1 LFIHDVLGGCFVAHA
16 PRNDKRLSHVFIACA
31 ILYYVDKITIWR
43 FIPMSDK
50 PYIAYP
56 PTAAMPLPNSATYV
70 SEPGKV
76 SFGVQNFPPYYVR
89 SLHRHNLWE
98 LIIIDGSSEGPGYVF
113 FDGKWW
119 RVLPGSGVF
128 VPKGYAHSWS
138 SGKNRFKMLWVYG
151 GTHLRRAGNGRQA
164 HHGGGGEE
172 RSALVGRKGITN

>member
-1 LFIHDVLGGCFVAHA
+1 
-16 PRNDKRLSHVFIACA
+16 
-31 ILYYVDKITIWR
+31 
-43 FIPMSDK
+43 MSEK

-56 PTAAMPLPNSATYV
+56 GTGVMPLPNSATFV

-119 RVLPGSGVF
+119 RVPPGAGVF
-128 VPKGYAHSWS
+128 VPKGYPHSWS

-151 GTHLRRAGNGRQA
+151 GSRDEAGRIYDVPEAEGKPITP
-164 HHGGGGEE
+164 EE
-172 RSALVGRKGITN
+172 ENNAPLWTADKAG